1 MYPEYLRFYSWVK
14 NYVLHNTAYI
24 EGNEP
29 VRLGRDVIYAT
40 SEKRNT
46 QKKGEVRLST
56 FVPTGARKASHDKVT
71 LRTNNAI
78 TNIIFKPLLQ
88 IWHTQKKRVV
98 QMVLLYLVIAYIV
111 YWLYFI
117 LKDRFWSAIQV
128 RPRPSE
134 WNTEVSFRRLTPFQI
149 PCFTHAHTHTHIVVC
164 SS

>member
-1 MYPEYLRFYSWVK
+1 M
-14 NYVLHNTAYI
+14 LHNTAYI

-78 TNIIFKPLLQ
+78 TNIIFKPLL
-88 IWHTQKKRVV
+88 WKKYWPTQKKRVV

-128 RPRPSE
+128 RPRPFE
-134 WNTEVSFRRLTPFQI
+134 WNTEVSFRRLTPSN
-149 PCFTHAHTHTHIVVC
+149 TLLHTHTRTHIVVC